1 MENKLIYKSI
11 LQRYYNSIKKK
22 RWAMPAKLL
31 VNKLNLLAVEFYL
44 FTNK

>member
-22 RWAMPAKLL
+22 QWAMPANLL
-31 VNKLNLLAVEFYL
+31 VNK
-44 FTNK
+44 